1 VQCLILAGGLG
12 TRVQGIDPTLPK
24 TLLPVAG
31 RPFADWQLRWLAGQ
45 GVDSV
50 VYSIGH
56 RGGQIRDFVGDG
68 STWGLEVDFVEETDG
83 LLGTGGAI
91 RLAADRGVLDEH
103 FFVLYGDS
111 YLRVDLEEVDAS
123 FADRGLPA
131 LMTVFANDG
140 RWDASNVV
148 FDGTLVVEYRKGL
161 SSPPPAM
168 RFIDYGLLVLDRRLV
183 VERVPTGSASDL
195 AELLEPLS
203 LQALLGGF
211 EVDQRF
217 FEIGSPEGI
226 AELDRFLTD
235 EDGAGSPGTSG

>member
-12 TRVQGIDPTLPK
+12 TRVQGVDPSLPK

-50 VYSIGH
+50 VYSVGH
-56 RGGQIRDFVGDG
+56 RADQVRAFVGDG
-68 STWGLEVDFVEETDG
+68 SAWGIAVEYVEETDG
-83 LLGTGGAI
+83 LLGTGGAV
-91 RLAADRGVLDEH
+91 RLAVDQGVLGQR

-111 YLRVDLEEVDAS
+111 YLRVDLAAVDDA
-123 FADRGLPA
+123 FTRRGLPA
-131 LMTVFANDG
+131 MMTVFANDG

-148 FDGTLVVEYRKGL
+148 FDGRLVVEYRKGL
-161 SSPPPAM
+161 PDPPPAM
-168 RFIDYGLLVLDRRLV
+168 RFIDYGLLELRRDLV
-183 VERVPTGSASDL
+183 VDEVPSGRPSDL
-195 AELLEPLS
+195 AALLEPLS
-203 LQALLGGF
+203 RRSRLAGV
-211 EVDQRF
+211 EVAERF

-235 EDGAGSPGTSG
+235 GGNPARGG

>member
-12 TRVQGIDPTLPK
+12 TRVQGVDPSLPK

-56 RGGQIRDFVGDG
+56 RGDQIREFVGDG
-68 STWGLEVDFVEETDG
+68 ASWGLEVGFVEETDG
-83 LLGTGGAI
+83 LLGTGGAV
-91 RLAADRGVLDEH
+91 RLAADQGALDEH

-111 YLRVDLEEVDAS
+111 YLRVDLQEVDAR
-123 FADRGLPA
+123 FAERGLPA

-140 RWDASNVV
+140 QWDASNVI

-161 SSPPPAM
+161 TTPPPAM
-168 RFIDYGLLVLDRRLV
+168 RFIDYGLLVLDRKLV
-183 VERVPTGSASDL
+183 VDRIPTGRASDL

-203 LQALLGGF
+203 HQALLGGF

-226 AELDRFLTD
+226 AELDRYLA
-235 EDGAGSPGTSG
+235 DGGGAESSG

>member
-12 TRVQGIDPTLPK
+12 TRVQGIGPSLPK

-45 GVDSV
+45 GVNSV

-56 RGGQIRDFVGDG
+56 RGGQIREFVGDG
-68 STWGLEVDFVEETDG
+68 ASWGLHVAYVEETDG

-91 RLAADRGVLDEH
+91 RLAVDRGAMDER

-111 YLRVDLEEVDAS
+111 YLRVDLGEVDEA
-123 FADRGLPA
+123 FTVLGLPA

-140 RWDASNVV
+140 QWDASNVV

-161 SSPPPAM
+161 TTPPPPM
-168 RFIDYGLLVLDRRLV
+168 RFIDYGLLELDRQLV
-183 VERVPTGSASDL
+183 VDRVPTGRASDL

-203 LQALLGGF
+203 LEALLGGF
-211 EVDQRF
+211 EVDRRF

-226 AELDRFLTD
+226 AELDRFLTG
-235 EDGAGSPGTSG
+235 EDGAGSRG